1 VASKRA
7 NVIAQAERSAARKPS
22 RIAKIRR
29 GELIEAAIRDIA
41 ANGYDRVTVASI
53 CQEAGFS
60 RGLIGHYFD
69 GKDAL
74 LFEAVKTVSDR
85 LGGAIK
91 KAVVGAGSDP
101 HDRLSALV
109 HASFTAPG
117 FTSDNVAVWVA
128 LAGTARWSEPLAT
141 LYRDIWNE
149 YRQRVGNLVA
159 QAAAAAGREIDV
171 QSTTLS
177 FSQLIEGLWI
187 GWNAN
192 PDGISPAMAEKICH
206 DYLKLVLG
214 ARKLN

>member
-1 VASKRA
+1 MASKRA